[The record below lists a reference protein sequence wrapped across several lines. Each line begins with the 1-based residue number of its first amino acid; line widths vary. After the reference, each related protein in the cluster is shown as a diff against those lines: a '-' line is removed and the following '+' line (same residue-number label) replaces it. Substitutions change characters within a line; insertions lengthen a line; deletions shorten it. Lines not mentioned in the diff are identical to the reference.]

1 MQKLKN
7 NFLFLLITA
16 SLGAKAQNPVAI
28 QTYIDNYK
36 EIAMEEMK
44 RTGVPAAITIAQ
56 GIHETSAGTSNL
68 VLKSNNHF
76 GIKCKDTW
84 TGSSVTHDDDLRGE
98 CFRKYNSSVDS
109 YRDHSD
115 FLRDGKRYAF
125 LFTLESTDYV
135 GWAKGLKKAGYAT
148 NPKYSDVLIRLIEDY
163 HLQDYTLIAMG
174 KKTMPEENFVRA
186 EVIATKNDGITGPV
200 INISATQEIKDGVSP
215 IRKKDQPDFPEGEF
229 KINETRVVW
238 VPGGTAYLAIAQQY
252 NVPLA
257 RIFEFN
263 ELSEREMT
271 PQGEYIYL
279 QRKRK
284 TGANEFHTVKP
295 GEKLHDIAQEESIRL
310 ETLLEYNWLKS
321 GMQPAVGEQLS
332 LKSKA
337 SSIPKLA
344 VTDNYSLFPS
354 GMPANSQYLTYTVQ
368 PKETIYS
375 ISKKY
380 NVNADDLIKWNQL
393 EGVDLKTGQSLK
405 IFK

>member
-1 MQKLKN
+1 MQKLKKY
-7 NFLFLLITA
+7 FLFLLIIA
-16 SLGAKAQNPVAI
+16 SYGAKSQNPAVI
-28 QTYIDNYK
+28 QTYIETYK
-36 EIAMEEMK
+36 DIAMDEMK

-56 GIHETSAGTSNL
+56 GIHETSAGTSIL

-98 CFRKYNSSVDS
+98 CFRKYNSSADS

-115 FLRDGKRYAF
+115 FLRGSQRYAF

-148 NPKYSDVLIRLIEDY
+148 NPKYSDVLIKLIEDY

-186 EVIATKNDGITGPV
+186 EVIATKNETVQGPIIEV
-200 INISATQEIKDGVSP
+200 SSTQGIKDGVSP
-215 IRKKDQPDFPEGEF
+215 LPKIDKPDFPEGEF

-238 VPGGTAYLAIAQQY
+238 VPRGTAYLGVAQQY

-263 ELSEREMT
+263 DLHEHEMT
-271 PQGEYIYL
+271 ENGEYIYL

-284 TGANEFHTVKP
+284 TGAHEFHTVKP
-295 GEKLHDIAQEESIRL
+295 GETLHDIAQEESIRL
-310 ETLLEYNWLKS
+310 ETLLEYNWLKT
-321 GMQPAVGEQLS
+321 GQQPAIGEQLF
-332 LKSKA
+332 LRSKA
-337 SSIPKLA
+337 TALPKLA
-344 VTDNYSLFPS
+344 VKENYSLFPS
-354 GMPANSQYLTYTVQ
+354 GTPATSAYLTYTVQ

-380 NVNADDLIKWNQL
+380 NVKTDDLIKWNQL
-393 EGVDLKTGQSLK
+393 EGPDLKTGQSIK